1 MSQLDHYIGVS
12 NLVLLLI
19 GLAGL
24 VQAYQACIQSVQLYG
39 PTNISPIINHVA
51 HFAHEAAHSQ
61 TATVSCKNRDMLY
74 LIQYINLHCIYQ
86 SFVPPY
92 FNFIKYLRV

>member
-1 MSQLDHYIGVS
+1 MSQLDHYIGVC
-12 NLVLLLI
+12 NLVLLLVI

-74 LIQYINLHCIYQ
+74 LIQHINLQLYLPKFCNTLFQFYQ
-86 SFVPPY
+86 VS
-92 FNFIKYLRV
+92 